1 MALILPFVLMS
12 IGAVTYLS
20 VNYRHAVETYSAF
33 IINDGEAEIDLA
45 IASQRLVAI
54 VYDGY
59 KMLND
64 RQGSP
69 SWDAA
74 YTDIAESTGRLS
86 GLFEQIALKMPQER
100 QTIDRMKSSSDNII
114 RMVELGVAAAGA
126 GDPETAK
133 VHLSGADKL
142 VAVVLPNMRDWIN
155 TNLKTIHDK
164 TLELDK
170 DAHETIFH
178 SVLALGCLTVLLSVL
193 SLWVTSRGIASP
205 IEALRVRML
214 ALADGETTTAIA
226 GVHRKDEI
234 GDMATAVAVFRTN
247 AIEQAALEVEAADTR
262 LHADL
267 ERSENE
273 QRKAKDAADVQF
285 AVSELA
291 AGLSALSLGNI
302 GHRIT
307 KPFVSDLDELR
318 QNFNGSLQK
327 LQQTLAEVG
336 ERASGISGSAGEVRS
351 AADDLSRRT
360 EQQAASVEETAAAL
374 EQITTTVRDAARRAE
389 DSQTLVNDTRA
400 GAEQSG
406 HIVEEAV
413 VAMNKIA
420 DSSSKMNH
428 IITAIDDIAFQ
439 TNLLALNAGVEAA
452 RAGEAGKGFAVV
464 AQEVRELAQRSA
476 TAAKEIKVL
485 IDGSSQ
491 QVRIGVDLVDKT
503 GAALR
508 KIVEGVQD
516 ISRNV
521 SAIAESSREQAIG
534 LNEVNNA
541 VNSIDQGTQQNAAM
555 VEQSTAASRSLAN
568 DAQSLTALLSFFA
581 LDTERVV
588 QRAPDWGSR
597 QAA

>member
-64 RQGSP
+64 VKGSA

-74 YTDIAESTGRLS
+74 YADIAESTGRLS
-86 GLFEQIALKMPQER
+86 GLFEQIASKMPHER
-100 QTIDRMKSSSDNII
+100 RTIDRMKSSSDEII
-114 RMVELGVAAAGA
+114 RMVELGVAATGA
-126 GDPETAK
+126 GDADTAK
-133 VHLSGADKL
+133 AHLSSADKL
-142 VAVVLPNMRDWIN
+142 VAVVLPDMREWIN
-155 TNLKTIHDK
+155 ANLKAIHDK

-170 DAHETIFH
+170 QAHETILH
-178 SVLALGCLTVLLSVL
+178 SVLALGCLTALLSVL
-193 SLWVTSRGIASP
+193 SLWVTSRGISSP

-247 AIEQAALEVEAADTR
+247 AIEQAALEVEAAETR
-262 LHADL
+262 LHADR

-273 QRKAKDAADVQF
+273 ERKAKDAGDVQF

-291 AGLSALSLGNI
+291 AGLSALSQGNI
-302 GHRIT
+302 VHRIT
-307 KPFVSDLDELR
+307 IPFVSDLDELR
-318 QNFNGSLQK
+318 RNFNDSLQK

-389 DSQTLVNDTRA
+389 ESQTLVNDTRA

-406 HIVEEAV
+406 QIVGEAV

-420 DSSSKMNH
+420 DSSSKMTH

-568 DAQSLTALLSFFA
+568 DAQSLTALLSFFS
-581 LDTERVV
+581 LDKPSAVP
-588 QRAPDWGSR
+588 RAPDRASR